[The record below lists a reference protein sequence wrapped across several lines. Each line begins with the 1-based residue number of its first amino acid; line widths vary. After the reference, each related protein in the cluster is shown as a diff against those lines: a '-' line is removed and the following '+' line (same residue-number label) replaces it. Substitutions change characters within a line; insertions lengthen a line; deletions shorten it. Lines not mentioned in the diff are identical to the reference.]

1 MQQIRHVS
9 LAAALL
15 MGTAMSAVA
24 APTFVNGI
32 TVDATTQDLSNDAI
46 ALNNRVGMFSDIY
59 YDPNR
64 KEWWGLSD
72 RGPGGGLLSYDARVQ
87 QFSIDVNQTTGAISN
102 FQVARTVKFTDPNG
116 LLIQG
121 ANKNFNGLAP
131 NPTNVLNRALDPEGF
146 VVNPTTG
153 KFLVSDEYGPSVY
166 EFNRDGTL
174 NRVFQ
179 TPANLVPR
187 ASADVNSAKNF
198 ASDAGNTAGKRTNRG
213 FEGLAISPDGK
224 YAYAMLQSAM
234 LDEGAGNGEY
244 SRIVKFDTATGT
256 AVAQFAYHMETSG
269 QGRGISALVALNDDE
284 FLVLERNNRGIG
296 VPDGNLSGPDKVV
309 FRINLSGAT
318 DISNVAITNGVL
330 PNGVT
335 PVAKN
340 TTPFIDLDANTLDQL
355 GKRSPEKWEGLAIGP
370 ELLDG
375 EYLIL
380 AGTDNDFSVTQNGT
394 GTQFDVY
401 FRPDDP
407 NLGGDQT
414 LRIQCDIGTFSNC
427 ITVNANG
434 SLGGAFA
441 FGGVG
446 TDTETSDFSL
456 IPGVLHAYKSQTG
469 DLVSYEAPIPE
480 PATVAMF
487 GLGLAGLTT
496 LRRRRS

>member
-1 MQQIRHVS
+1 MQQIRHIS
-9 LAAALL
+9 LAAMLL

-24 APTFVNGI
+24 APSFVNGI
-32 TVDATTQDLSNDAI
+32 TVDATTQDLSSDPI
-46 ALNNRVGMFSDIY
+46 ALNNRVGMFSDLY

-72 RGPGGGLLSYDARVQ
+72 RGPGGGLLSYDVRVQ
-87 QFSIDVNQTTGAISN
+87 RFSIDVNQATGAISN
-102 FQVARTVKFTDPNG
+102 FQITQTVKFTDPNG

-174 NRVFQ
+174 NRIFT
-179 TPANLVPR
+179 TPANLIPR
-187 ASADVNSAKNF
+187 NTGTGTPSFAADPVGA
-198 ASDAGNTAGKRTNRG
+198 DAAGKRTNRG

-234 LDEGAGNGEY
+234 LDEGGGSGEY
-244 SRIVKFDTATGT
+244 VRIVKFDTATGT
-256 AVAQFAYHMETSG
+256 AVSQFAYHLETSG

-296 VPDGNLSGPDKVV
+296 VPDGNLNSPDKVV

-318 DISNVAITNGVL
+318 DISNVVIANGVL
-330 PNGVT
+330 PSGVT
-335 PVAKN
+335 PVTKN

-380 AGTDNDFSVTQNGT
+380 AGTDNDYSVTQNGT

-407 NLGGDQT
+407 NVGGDQT
-414 LRIQCDIGTFSNC
+414 LRIQCDIGTLSNC

-434 SLGGAFA
+434 SLGGAFV

-446 TDTETSDFSL
+446 TDTETGDFSL

-480 PATVAMF
+480 PATLGLL

-496 LRRRRS
+496 LRRRRR